1 VTPTRTSTRTSVRAE
16 AAYQRLA
23 RTLRGEIRR
32 GRYADGARLPT
43 EAELARDFSVSRQ
56 TVRRAFHDLVAEG
69 LVRRTAGRGT
79 FATPRGPY
87 LRQFGSIEDLMALSL
102 DTELEIVEPLRRQV
116 DLDAASRL
124 RLDDDLVHSVL
135 FRRLHNGIP
144 FCVTSVHVR
153 PEIGSLL
160 AELPELTTAGA
171 VSDVT
176 VIAMIDT
183 RTGVRIAEAEQ
194 SITAVA
200 AGPRQCARLGCQP
213 GAPLLR
219 VDRTYLA
226 TDGRLVELAISHFLP
241 EHYSYRVKLRRSPG

>member
-1 VTPTRTSTRTSVRAE
+1 MMPVRTE

-32 GRYADGARLPT
+32 GRYAGGVRLPT
-43 EAELARDFSVSRQ
+43 EAELAREFSVSRQ

-79 FATPRGPY
+79 FATPQGPY
-87 LRQFGSIEDLMALSL
+87 LRQFGSIEDLMGLSL

-116 DLDAASRL
+116 DIEAASRL
-124 RLDDDLVHSVL
+124 RLDGDVVHSVL
-135 FRRLHNGIP
+135 FRRRHNRIP
-144 FCVTSVHVR
+144 FCVTAVHVP
-153 PEIGSLL
+153 PEIGSRL
-160 AELPELTTAGA
+160 AGLPELTTTGA

-176 VIAMIDT
+176 VIAMVDT
-183 RTGVRIAEAEQ
+183 RTGHPIAEAEQ

-200 AGPRQCARLGCQP
+200 AGQEVSGRLGCAP
-213 GAPLLR
+213 GTPLLR
-219 VDRTYLA
+219 VDRTYLTTA
-226 TDGRLVELAISHFLP
+226 GQLVELAVSHFLP

>member
-1 VTPTRTSTRTSVRAE
+1 MAVREE

-32 GRYADGARLPT
+32 GRYADGVRLPT
-43 EAELARDFSVSRQ
+43 EAELAREFAVSRQ

-79 FATPRGPY
+79 FATPQGQY
-87 LRQFGSIEDLMALSL
+87 LRQFGSIEDLMGLSL
-102 DTELEIVEPLRRQV
+102 DTRLEVVEPLHRQV
-116 DLDAASRL
+116 DIDAASRL
-124 RLDDDLVHSVL
+124 RLDGDVVHSVL
-135 FRRLHNGIP
+135 FRRLHNEIP
-144 FCVTSVHVR
+144 FCLTTVHVP
-153 PEIGSLL
+153 PEIGTRLGDL
-160 AELPELTTAGA
+160 TELTTTGA

-183 RTGVRIAEAEQ
+183 RTGHPIAEAEQ
-194 SITAVA
+194 SITAVSA
-200 AGPRQCARLGCQP
+200 TGELCARLGCQP
-213 GAPLLR
+213 RAPLLR

-226 TDGRLVELAISHFLP
+226 AGGQIVELAISYFLP